1 MLTFLFLTPT
11 SLSCKFVDTTFR
23 VINIAGQ
30 RLAVTKTW
38 FYILLYFFLGVGKN
52 KTVV

>member
-1 MLTFLFLTPT
+1 MITFLFLTST

-23 VINIAGQ
+23 VINIARQ

-38 FYILLYFFLGVGKN
+38 FYILLYLFLAAGKN